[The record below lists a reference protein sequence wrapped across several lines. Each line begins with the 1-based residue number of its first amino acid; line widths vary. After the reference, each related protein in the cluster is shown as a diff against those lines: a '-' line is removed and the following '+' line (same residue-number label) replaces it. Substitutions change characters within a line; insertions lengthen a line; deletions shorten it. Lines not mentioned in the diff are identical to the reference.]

1 MSMNILV
8 VEDDVIQSSLL
19 REMIE
24 KKCIDIR
31 VYEAK
36 SENESIS
43 IIEKVEIDL
52 FFIDINLK
60 DSSGLRL
67 AENIRKIEKYEL
79 VPIVFISGQ
88 IGYMIDA
95 LKKVNCHDFI
105 IKPYDMDDISKI
117 IDKFLRHKNK
127 VVNEN
132 YIYFKIVDGN
142 EIKIHKKDI
151 VFIEYYLKKCIIH
164 TTFGEH
170 NIKSN
175 GLEKLINEIN
185 YKNIIRTHKSFAV
198 NIDYLKEIRKVN
210 TKLWEIT
217 FYNYDKVSELSYNYR
232 NDLKKIIK

>member
-1 MSMNILV
+1 MNILI
-8 VEDDVIQSSLL
+8 VEDDIIQSSLL

-24 KKCIDIR
+24 MKYIDVR

-36 SENESIS
+36 SEKESTN

-52 FFIDINLK
+52 FFLDINLK

-79 VPIVFISGQ
+79 IPIVFISGQ

-105 IKPYDMDDISKI
+105 IKPYDMDNILKI
-117 IDKFLRHKNK
+117 IDKFLRHRNK
-127 VVNEN
+127 GANEN

-151 VFIEYYLKKCIIH
+151 VFIEYYLKKCIIY
-164 TTFGEH
+164 TTFSEH

-175 GLEKLINEIN
+175 GLEKLINQIN

-198 NIDYLKEIRKVN
+198 NLDHLKEIKKVN
-210 TKLWEIT
+210 SKLWEIS
-217 FYNYDKVSELSYNYR
+217 FYNYDKVSELSYNYK
-232 NDLKKIIK
+232 NDLKKIIE

>member
-1 MSMNILV
+1 MNILL
-8 VEDDVIQSSLL
+8 VEDDIIQSSLL

-24 KKCIDIR
+24 IKYIDVR

-36 SENESIS
+36 SEKESMS
-43 IIEKVEIDL
+43 IIEKVDIDV
-52 FFIDINLK
+52 FFLDIKLK
-60 DSSGLRL
+60 ESSGLKL

-79 VPIVFISGQ
+79 SPIVFVSGQ

-95 LKKVNCHDFI
+95 LKKVNCYDFI
-105 IKPYDMDDISKI
+105 TKPFEMEDITKI

-127 VVNEN
+127 IINEN
-132 YIYFKIVDGN
+132 YSYFKTVDGN
-142 EIKIHKKDI
+142 EIKINKSDI
-151 VFIEYYLKKCIIH
+151 IFIEYYLKKCIIH

-232 NDLKKIIK
+232 NDLKK